1 MSNAIYLA
9 MRVLRPRPTKAEKI
23 PVNKV
28 LEDRT
33 EEILSEFDAFE
44 HYFARRESWGLLA
57 DKRLMA
63 ISFRAYKVNASDL
76 APTAPPILRPRSS

>member
-1 MSNAIYLA
+1 MPNTIYLA

-33 EEILSEFDAFE
+33 EELLSEFDAFE
-44 HYFARRESWGLLA
+44 HYIAHIAESKKSVGKEDRNLGA
-57 DKRLMA
+57 
-63 ISFRAYKVNASDL
+63 F
-76 APTAPPILRPRSS
+76 